1 MQSASLSEIKKE
13 LQTLHPAQLVE
24 LCTKLAKYKKDNKE
38 FLNYLLFQTH
48 NEAQF
53 VENVKVEMSDLF
65 EDMNTSNLYFA
76 KKTIR
81 KILRLANKHAKYS
94 GLATTNI
101 ELLTHFCKALNNTKI
116 EFRKSPVLYNLY
128 KAQLK
133 RINDSMKTLH
143 EDLQYDYQKE
153 IDLLSK

>member
-53 VENVKVEMSDLF
+53 IENVKVEMTELF

-101 ELLTHFCKALNNTKI
+101 ELLTHFCKVLNDTKI

>member
-13 LQTLHPAQLVE
+13 LQTLHPVQLVE

-38 FLNYLLFQTH
+38 FLNYLLFQTL

-53 VENVKVEMSDLF
+53 IENVKIEMSELF
-65 EDMNTSNLYFA
+65 GDMNTSNLYFA

-81 KILRLANKHAKYS
+81 KILRLANKHSKYS
-94 GLATTNI
+94 GLAITNI
-101 ELLTHFCKALNNTKI
+101 ELLVHFCKALNDTKI

-128 KAQLK
+128 RAQLK
-133 RINDSMKTLH
+133 RISDSMSTLH
-143 EDLQYDYQKE
+143 EDLQYDYQRE

>member
-13 LQTLHPAQLVE
+13 LQTLHPVQLVE

-38 FLNYLLFQTH
+38 FLNYLLFQTL

-53 VENVKVEMSDLF
+53 IENLKIEMSELF
-65 EDMNTSNLYFA
+65 GDMNTSNLYFA

-81 KILRLANKHAKYS
+81 KILRLANKHSKYS
-94 GLATTNI
+94 GLAITNI
-101 ELLTHFCKALNNTKI
+101 ELLVHFCKALNDTK
-116 EFRKSPVLYNLY
+116 
-128 KAQLK
+128 
-133 RINDSMKTLH
+133 
-143 EDLQYDYQKE
+143 